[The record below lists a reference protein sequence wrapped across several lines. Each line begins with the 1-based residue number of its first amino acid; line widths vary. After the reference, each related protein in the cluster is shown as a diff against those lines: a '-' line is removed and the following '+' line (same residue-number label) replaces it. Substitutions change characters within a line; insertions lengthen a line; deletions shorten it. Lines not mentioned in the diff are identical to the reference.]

1 MNKSTVDKALLGKLD
16 KRMQVSREMYG
27 MESLF
32 QYQAMMD
39 AALKRDTPVLRYMHE
54 GKGDKEETL
63 KQLTA
68 LFGPY
73 ISFQEN
79 DSESQYV
86 FVDDASYLSALI
98 HKFSNKDKK
107 NHIEFDLVTTQQETF
122 DKFKDKFKGLIQT
135 APPSNAVLALVSTPN
150 GLGLSALGQFS
161 QELLTCNY
169 SDAVIKGFEHV
180 KACLATKSPCGRLVL
195 FQGAPGTGKS
205 YMIRSLVSTVES
217 TFIIVGSNMI
227 ADLSGPSILPI
238 LMNTGRDQGKPI
250 TFILEDADV
259 ALSNRKSSGMSQL
272 SGLLNLG
279 DGLLG
284 EMMDIRIVATTNAG
298 TMELDDAI
306 VRPGRMCQHLMFDPL
321 SANEANVLY
330 SKLVEGKDTETHI
343 TKALTLAEVYR
354 MARRDGWAPP
364 KPSKT
369 QGTYV

>member
-1 MNKSTVDKALLGKLD
+1 MNKSVKGKTLLMTLD
-16 KRMQVSREMYG
+16 KRMQVGREMYG
-27 MESLF
+27 MEPLF
-32 QYQAMMD
+32 QHQAMMS
-39 AALKRDTPVLRYMHE
+39 AALEGDTSVLRYMHE
-54 GKGDKEETL
+54 GNGDKEETL
-63 KQLTA
+63 KQITTW
-68 LFGPY
+68 FGPY
-73 ISFQEN
+73 ISFQES
-79 DSESQYV
+79 DGELQYV
-86 FVDDASYLSALI
+86 FVDDASYLSVLI
-98 HKFSNKDKK
+98 HKNSKDDK
-107 NHIEFDLVTTQQETF
+107 NYIEFDLVTTHQETF
-122 DKFKDKFKGLIQT
+122 DKVKDKFKSLLQKLI
-135 APPSNAVLALVSTPN
+135 PSNAVLALVSTPN
-150 GLGLSALGQFS
+150 GLGLSALGQFK
-161 QELLTCNY
+161 QELLICNY
-169 SDAVIKGFEHV
+169 SANVIKGFEHV

-227 ADLSGPSILPI
+227 ADLSGPSILPL

-306 VRPGRMCQHLMFDPL
+306 VRPGRMCQHLIFDL
-321 SANEANVLY
+321 LNATEANVLY
-330 SKLVEGKDTETHI
+330 SKLVEGKDKDTHI

-354 MARRDGWAPP
+354 MARQDGWVPP
-364 KPSKT
+364 KPT
-369 QGTYV
+369 TTPGTYV